1 MSVTLMFRIALAWSR
16 SVGGASVTAG
26 LSSVGPPAYV
36 QDEPGVGDLH
46 DDRVAFLTTFAPN
59 TDS

>member
-1 MSVTLMFRIALAWSR
+1 MSATLMFRIPLAWSR
-16 SVGGASVTAG
+16 SAGGASVTAG
-26 LSSVGPPAYV
+26 LSSVGAAHV